1 MATLLESTVNG
12 INFGRGAGAVSSNT
26 RFGKG
31 ALQSNTSGDKNTAVG
46 AYALGAI
53 DSGGCVTGIGYLS
66 LANTSSTTAR
76 TVAIG
81 HTSGRYTNGS
91 DIVALGKGA
100 GRSIGGNSVAIG
112 QHAGC
117 NSSGTNGVFIGT
129 SAGEGMGGNS
139 VVIGYY
145 AGLYST
151 ATDAVVVGA
160 FAGQFNTFQANT
172 TLAGHYTGRFLG
184 NAMDNTHVSY
194 YGYQHGGYGQNG
206 STSWGRYVN
215 NVCNCIY
222 VAWSN
227 VSDCRDKTN
236 FTPITNLGLNFI
248 RKLRPVKY
256 VWDNR
261 QKYVTKCNFEYGIKD
276 GTLKQDKVH
285 YGFLAQEM
293 EFAAK
298 AVGEKF
304 DGITYDSFRDKYTVS
319 YLELVASL
327 VKSVQEI
334 NDELDLIENKLV
346 P

>member
-1 MATLLESTVNG
+1 MAILLESTVNG

-31 ALQSNTSGDKNTAVG
+31 ALQSNSSGNMNTAVG
-46 AYALGAI
+46 AYALGNI
-53 DSGGCVTGIGYLS
+53 TTGGCVTGIGYLS
-66 LANTSSTTAR
+66 LSSTSATTAR
-76 TVAIG
+76 TVALG

-117 NSSGTNGVFIGT
+117 NSAGTNGVFIGT
-129 SAGEGMGGNS
+129 SAGESMGGNS
-139 VVIGYY
+139 VVIGFY
-145 AGLYST
+145 AGLYAQAS
-151 ATDAVVVGA
+151 DSVVVGS
-160 FAGQFNTFQANT
+160 FAGQNNTFQQNT
-172 TLAGHYTGRFLG
+172 TLAGHYTGRYLG
-184 NAMDNTHVSY
+184 GAMDNTHVSY
-194 YGYQHGGYGQNG
+194 YGYQHGAYGQNG

-236 FTPITNLGLNFI
+236 FNQIANLGLNFV

-261 QKYVTKCNFEYGIKD
+261 QKYVEQCGFEYGIKD

-304 DGITYDSFRDKYTVS
+304 DGITYDPFRDKYTVS